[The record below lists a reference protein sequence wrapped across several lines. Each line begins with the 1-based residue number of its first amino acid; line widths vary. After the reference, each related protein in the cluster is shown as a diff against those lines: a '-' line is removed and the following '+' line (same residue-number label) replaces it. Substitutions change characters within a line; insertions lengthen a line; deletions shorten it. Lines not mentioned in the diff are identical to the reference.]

1 MSAPKTL
8 ATRIHDVVDDVT
20 TRVEGIHRS
29 VADFP
34 LEVLGGITSPI
45 EQALDQ
51 VRHAQARSIAAVYQL
66 IRTVNSRV
74 RRMTTGPASR

>member
-1 MSAPKTL
+1 MSAPKNL

-20 TRVEGIHRS
+20 TRVEGLHRS

-34 LEVLGGITSPI
+34 LEVLGSITPL

-51 VRHAQARSIAAVYQL
+51 VRSAQARSIGAVYQL
-66 IRTVNSRV
+66 IRTVNGRV
-74 RRMTTGPASR
+74 RRLTAGPVAR

>member
-1 MSAPKTL
+1 MSAPKNL

-34 LEVLGGITSPI
+34 LEVLGGITPLDR
-45 EQALDQ
+45 ALAQ
-51 VRHAQARSIAAVYQL
+51 VRSAQARSIGALYHL
-66 IRTVNSRV
+66 IRTVNRRV

>member
-1 MSAPKTL
+1 MSAPKNL

-20 TRVEGIHRS
+20 TRVEGFHRS

-34 LEVLGGITSPI
+34 LEVLGSITPL

-51 VRHAQARSIAAVYQL
+51 VRTAQARSIGALYQL
-66 IRTVNSRV
+66 IRTVNGRV
-74 RRMTTGPASR
+74 RRLTTGPASR